1 MKHSYF
7 YSFVCSILLLAA
19 CSGEKAAGDK
29 LPIINIDESTG
40 NFENDY
46 TSEAYTAL
54 LKSPKTLQL
63 ETKDECLLGGFASIC
78 DVTPKYIVV
87 GGDKKIYF
95 FDAHNGTFLS
105 KIDRQGDGPEEYTDI
120 YYSYFDEE
128 NELVYIAT
136 LKKIKSYKPDG
147 TFVKEY
153 PKDSFTNLAH
163 TTDGY
168 WGIYEREYWKQHL
181 IALLDKDW
189 KVKQSFLPDR
199 EAAFMNGDL
208 FIPPR
213 FREANNHIYTMVDDT
228 LYTNKEDKLFPALVI
243 NKGKLKMPNEIIGVL
258 DRLVS
263 EGQKYIQMD
272 AALIVGNLMFYNF
285 FLERGRHYTVW
296 DIKTGEL
303 LTHSKNGYFMPLD
316 EKTTVNAQFSLIK
329 NDKGYALL
337 STNELAKYG
346 LRDDEDDSNPLLLCV
361 DFENYHIN

>member
-29 LPIINIDESTG
+29 LPIINIDGSTG

-136 LKKIKSYKPDG
+136 LKKIKSCKPDG

-199 EAAFMNGDL
+199 EAAFVNGDL
-208 FIPPR
+208 YIPPR

-243 NKGKLKMPNEIIGVL
+243 NKGKLKMPNEIISVL

-346 LRDDEDDSNPLLLCV
+346 LRDDEDNSNPLLLCV